1 MDDERDP
8 IDSTEA
14 DDRLARWSADELR
27 RMASDPELSDDMAL
41 ALLAAGDLPAE
52 AIETLA
58 RNAGVMQQRK
68 ALTGIVTHP
77 HAPRHVSLP
86 ALRKLFTFELMKV
99 AVAPAVAPDLKRA
112 AEDLLIGKLEKIA
125 LGERLTLA
133 RRASGRVAAALL
145 RDSDVKVVT
154 AALDNRFL
162 TERMLTAAVAGAHRG
177 EKLPAELCR
186 HPKWRERPDVRLA
199 LLRNGNL
206 PQEQALE
213 LARGLPAREL
223 DEALRA
229 SHLPPE
235 IQQELRK
242 KRGS

>member
-162 TERMLTAAVAGAHRG
+162 TAHAHRRGSRRPSGREAAGRALPASEVARTSGRTACTFAERQSAARAGAGTCART
-177 EKLPAELCR
+177 A
-186 HPKWRERPDVRLA
+186 RPGPR
-199 LLRNGNL
+199 
-206 PQEQALE
+206 
-213 LARGLPAREL
+213 
-223 DEALRA
+223 
-229 SHLPPE
+229 
-235 IQQELRK
+235 
-242 KRGS
+242 

>member
-1 MDDERDP
+1 MDDEHDP
-8 IDSTEA
+8 SDSTAAAE
-14 DDRLARWSADELR
+14 RLARWSADDLR

-58 RNAGVMQQRK
+58 RNAGIMQQRK

-77 HAPRHVSLP
+77 HAPRHIALP
-86 ALRKLFTFELMKV
+86 VLRKLFTFELMKV
-99 AVAPAVAPDLKRA
+99 AMAPTVAPDVKRA
-112 AEDLLIGKLEKIA
+112 AEDILIGKLEKVP

-162 TERMLTAAVAGAHRG
+162 TERMLTAAVAAANRG
-177 EKLPAELCR
+177 EKLLDELCR
-186 HPKWRERPDVRLA
+186 HPKWRERTEVRLA

-206 PQEQALE
+206 SQERALE

-223 DEALRA
+223 DKVLRA

-235 IQQELRK
+235 VQQELRK
-242 KRGS
+242 KP